1 MKKLYERIA
10 AEFTKVSLPATPSG
24 NFLRDDGTWQTASG
38 GSLPS
43 GLIVMWSGLRANIP
57 GGWYL
62 CDGTNGTPDL
72 RARFI
77 LSVTGSE
84 EAGGTGGSTTITH
97 SGTAVAQHPATA
109 TSQASAGVTKS
120 GSTTST
126 VTLLAHTHDTPVL
139 THSVT
144 QPNDH
149 TNVQPPYYK
158 LCFIMK
164 G

>member
-1 MKKLYERIA
+1 MQKLYTRISN
-10 AEFTKVSLPATPSG
+10 EFSPIGHTHE
-24 NFLRDDGTWQTASG
+24 G
-38 GSLPS
+38 GGELPS

-57 GGWYL
+57 SGWYL
-62 CDGTNGTPDL
+62 CDGANGTPDL
-72 RARFI
+72 RAKFI

-97 SGTAVAQHPATA
+97 TGTAVGNHSATA
-109 TSQASAGVTKS
+109 TSEAGVGATAR
-120 GSTTST
+120 GSTSST
-126 VTLLAHTHDTPVL
+126 LTLKAHTHNTPIL

-144 QPNDH
+144 QPSNH
-149 TNVQPPYYK
+149 TNVQPPYFK